1 MRLINADVLICYLQ
15 TLQAVN
21 SGDALFCNDLE
32 DFIDHIEEL
41 PTAYDV
47 ESVVEQLEKAS
58 YWTEPT
64 YDEDGYS
71 YDDEIEVIDLSDAI
85 EIVKGGAV

>member
-21 SGDALFCNDLE
+21 SGDALFCKDLE

-41 PTAYDV
+41 PTAYDPDK
-47 ESVVEQLEKAS
+47 VVEQLEMKVANCYNHLPVYGEKAV
-58 YWTEPT
+58 WMG
-64 YDEDGYS
+64 DGFKK
-71 YDDEIEVIDLSDAI
+71 AI
-85 EIVKGGAV
+85 EIVKKGGNV